1 MLEDRGD
8 LGAVALESETQK
20 LVDQRASINGMY
32 ALFSLYQ
39 AKTPQLFADI
49 NRDKL
54 RALQVKISDANNA
67 MNSLIG
73 SVFINNFNAFG
84 RFWQVTIMAEPEYR
98 SKKENLNLIKVQ
110 NSEGK
115 MVPLST
121 ILDFYDAN
129 GPNMINRY
137 NLYPSSQV
145 IGINLPWLLSSGDAV
160 KVMEKKSQEVLSSSM
175 KTEWTGLSFLQI
187 MESQDI
193 RNKLVFPLSVIFVFL
208 VLSAQYE
215 SWGLPLA
222 VILVV
227 PISIFSA
234 LIGTIVGM
242 TGINLFTEIGLVVL
256 VGLCSKNSI
265 LIIEFA
271 KQLHEE
277 GNPLVDSTIEACKL
291 RLRPILM
298 TSFAFILGVVP
309 LVVAK
314 GAGAEMRQALGV
326 AVFSGMLG
334 VTILGILS
342 PRCFSM

>member
-1 MLEDRGD
+1 M
-8 LGAVALESETQK
+8 
-20 LVDQRASINGMY
+20 
-32 ALFSLYQ
+32 
-39 AKTPQLFADI
+39 
-49 NRDKL
+49 
-54 RALQVKISDANNA
+54 
-67 MNSLIG
+67 
-73 SVFINNFNAFG
+73 
-84 RFWQVTIMAEPEYR
+84 
-98 SKKENLNLIKVQ
+98 
-110 NSEGK
+110 
-115 MVPLST
+115 
-121 ILDFYDAN
+121 
-129 GPNMINRY
+129 
-137 NLYPSSQV
+137 
-145 IGINLPWLLSSGDAV
+145 NLPWLLSSGDAV

-334 VTILGILS
+334 VTILGILFTPVFFYVIES
-342 PRCFSM
+342 IGSHPIFKSKAVKVINSSSTRILSVATLGLLVKLRKKNLNKGGSE